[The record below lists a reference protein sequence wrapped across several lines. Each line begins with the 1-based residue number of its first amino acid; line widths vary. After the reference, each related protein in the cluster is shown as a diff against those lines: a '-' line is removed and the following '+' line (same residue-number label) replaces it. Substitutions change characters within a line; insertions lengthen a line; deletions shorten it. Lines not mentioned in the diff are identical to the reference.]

1 MDGLTMPDFID
12 RAKLEALADD
22 EYPVEHSG
30 FTAPP
35 PERCGCDECYVRSM
49 ERLAFLAGVAAYAA
63 LLDAETTEEWGV
75 AYRQNDGKLFIDEAV
90 NYDDAV
96 SLVANSRVYDM
107 VVQRRVTA
115 YAPVGAA
122 LTPDAAALEA
132 ARKASRA

>member
-1 MDGLTMPDFID
+1 MGSEFVD

-49 ERLAFLAGVAAYAA
+49 ERLAFMAGVDAVLA

-75 AYRQNDGKLFIDEAV
+75 VRPSGEGESFFVADESGADLFISYHPSSV
-90 NYDDAV
+90 KV
-96 SLVANSRVYDM
+96 S
-107 VVQRRVTA
+107 RRVTSWL
-115 YAPVGAA
+115 PSEGG
-122 LTPDAAALEA
+122 EK
-132 ARKASRA
+132 RG